1 MRVGGPTFKDRP
13 STADGIVDW
22 VNLPQGTHIVPLWDC
37 LHDAQVVSIR
47 SNLLDRTAVLR
58 CEIEHLRS
66 FHHLADGLAFMLSLH
81 GVQSARVLRYAIWP
95 GEFEIPDGLSRE
107 QELKLVEDYQSKWRE
122 ESLSW
127 GEFEGSVKRENE
139 QVFDLSDATLA
150 VSPDGSVALQ
160 LCGHLNYAKYHEVY
174 LRAAQ
179 LEVSDS
185 DGKPFSIEEFQK
197 MGQLYWEEFS
207 QRSQRGS

>member
-1 MRVGGPTFKDRP
+1 MRVGGPTFKDGP

-22 VNLPQGTHIVPLWDC
+22 VNLPQGIHIVSLWDC
-37 LHDAQVVSIR
+37 LHDAHVVSIR
-47 SNLLDRTAVLR
+47 SNPLDRTAVLR

-95 GEFEIPDGLSRE
+95 GEFAIPDGLSRE

-127 GEFEGSVKRENE
+127 SEFEGSVKRENE

-150 VSPDGSVALQ
+150 VSSDGSVALQ

-185 DGKPFSIEEFQK
+185 DGKRFNLEDFQK
-197 MGQLYWEEFS
+197 LGELYWEAFS
-207 QRSQRGS
+207 HRPG

>member
-1 MRVGGPTFKDRP
+1 MRVGGPTFKDGP
-13 STADGIVDW
+13 STPEGVFDW
-22 VNLPQGTHIVPLWDC
+22 VNLPQGANLVSLWAC
-37 LHDAQVVSIR
+37 LHDAQIVSIR

-66 FHHLADGLAFMLSLH
+66 FHHLADGSAFIVSLH

-95 GEFEIPDGLSRE
+95 GEFKIPDGLSRE
-107 QELKLVEDYQSKWRE
+107 QESTLVEDYQSKWRE

-127 GEFEGSVKRENE
+127 SDFEGSVKRENE

-150 VSPDGSVALQ
+150 VSPDAGVALQ
-160 LCGHLNYAKYHEVY
+160 LCGHLNYATYHEVY

-185 DGKPFSIEEFQK
+185 DGKRFDLEDFQK
-197 MGQLYWEEFS
+197 MGELYWEEFS
-207 QRSQRGS
+207 RRSQRKR